1 MPRIKSKYLII
12 AALALLAWFFFGSFI
27 ALLGLG
33 RLTADINPLKIPEFW
48 WFYRENAEVI
58 GWLQTGLVASGG
70 IGIVIFLVKYKQPQK
85 LHGEARWANA
95 ADIKKAKLA
104 VKDGI
109 LLGRTTFG
117 TLRLGGNEHV
127 LVEAPTRAGKGVGI
141 VIPNLLEWRESVVVL
156 DIKQENWEITA
167 GFRKSLKQEVFLFD
181 PLSAEGKTACYN
193 PLGYFDRKNPVAVIN
208 ELQKIG
214 QMLYPEPKDGE
225 SFWLDSARSAFI
237 GVGAYVAA
245 TKELPFSIGEIYRQI
260 NAGDAKKRLHKI
272 VSVRQQSDNPLSKEC
287 VSAISDYVTSSDNTY
302 SGIRQTVTSRIN
314 LWLNPFVDRATEKS
328 DFDLRQLRQHPMSLY
343 LGVSPDNMERAAPLY
358 NLILQQIV
366 DLNVRELPT
375 KTQNNV
381 KVLMVMDEF
390 ARLGRA
396 NMIANGFSFVAGY
409 GLRLMPVVQSRSQL
423 RHIYGHDNAKE
434 IITNC
439 GVEVI
444 FGVKEDDISKELESR
459 VGTYTYQA
467 KSKSRKVWEGFEGS
481 VSVSEQRR
489 PLLFAQEIRELPED
503 KMLVF
508 RAMTPA
514 IMATKIKYY
523 QEPKYTKLAAI
534 PAPKIRLASE
544 NSFLKPIEKQI
555 TGDHGKP
562 LDMLAANLLAALSV
576 PMNFTNLEDIIE
588 QFGGSL
594 DGLCGS
600 LLVDNIIS
608 RGKDHKGMS
617 QQTDEERQKT
627 DKNYRIILDL
637 VKQAAQNVYGVSSPK
652 VMALVSET
660 KAQLDKRI
668 KAGVDLSNVDLGIPK
683 QNRSPALMPS
693 LETGQDK
700 DRNIE
705 PDLT

>member
-12 AALALLAWFFFGSFI
+12 ALLALLAWFIIGSLI

-48 WFYRENAEVI
+48 WFYRENTEVM
-58 GWLQTGLVASGG
+58 GWLQTGLVASGC
-70 IGIVIFLVKYKQPQK
+70 IGIIIFMLKYKRPQK

-95 ADIKKAKLA
+95 RDIKKAKLA

-109 LLGRTTFG
+109 LLGRMTFG
-117 TLRLGGNEHV
+117 TLRLGGTEHV

-141 VIPNLLEWRESVVVL
+141 VIPNLLEWQESVVVL
-156 DIKQENWEITA
+156 DIKQENWDITA
-167 GFRKSLKQEVFLFD
+167 GFRKSLGQDVFLFN
-181 PLSAEGKTACYN
+181 PLSAEGRTAYYN
-193 PLGYFDRKNPVAVIN
+193 PLGYFDRTNPVAVIN
-208 ELQKIG
+208 EMQKIG

-237 GVGAYVAA
+237 GVGAYIAA

-260 NAGDAKKRLHKI
+260 TAGDAKKRLHQI
-272 VSVRQQSDNPLSKEC
+272 VRARQEGDNPLSKEC

-314 LWLNPFVDRATEKS
+314 LWLNPYVDRATETS

-343 LGVSPDNMERAAPLY
+343 LGVSPDNIERAAPLY
-358 NLILQQIV
+358 NLVLQQIV

-375 KTQNNV
+375 RDRNNV

-434 IITNC
+434 ILTNC

-508 RAMTPA
+508 RARTPA

-523 QEPKYTKLAAI
+523 EESKYTKLAAL
-534 PAPKIRLASE
+534 PAPLIKKSSRNPLLSILES
-544 NSFLKPIEKQI
+544 QI
-555 TGDHGKP
+555 AADKGKP
-562 LDMLAANLLAALSV
+562 MAMIAKNLLA
-576 PMNFTNLEDIIE
+576 NLEVP
-588 QFGGSL
+588 L
-594 DGLCGS
+594 D
-600 LLVDNIIS
+600 N
-608 RGKDHKGMS
+608 KDYMTMP
-617 QQTDEERQKT
+617 QQTDEQREQSDAK
-627 DKNYRIILDL
+627 YRLILEL
-637 VKQAAQNVYGVSSPK
+637 VSHAAQNIYGAGSPNID
-652 VMALVSET
+652 ALVAQT
-660 KAQLDKRI
+660 KDQLDKKI
-668 KAGVDLSNVDLGIPK
+668 KAGVDLNDVDLK
-683 QNRSPALMPS
+683 QLKNKSVAAQVPALEP
-693 LETGQDK
+693 EKDQDRAK
-700 DRNIE
+700 DI
-705 PDLT
+705 DFF

>member
-1 MPRIKSKYLII
+1 MPRIKSKHLII
-12 AALALLAWFFFGSFI
+12 ALLALLAWFFVGSLI
-27 ALLGLG
+27 ALFGLG

-48 WFYRENAEVI
+48 WFYRENTEVM
-58 GWLQTGLVASGG
+58 GWLQTGLVASGCLA
-70 IGIVIFLVKYKQPQK
+70 VITFMLKYKRPQK

-95 ADIKKAKLA
+95 RDIKKAKLA

-117 TLRLGGNEHV
+117 TLRLGGTEHV

-141 VIPNLLEWRESVVVL
+141 VIPNLLEWQESVVVL
-156 DIKQENWEITA
+156 DIKQENWDITA
-167 GFRKSLKQEVFLFD
+167 GFRKSLGQDVFLFN
-181 PLSAEGKTACYN
+181 PLSAEGRTAYYN
-193 PLGYFDRKNPVAVIN
+193 PLGYFDRTNPVAVIN
-208 ELQKIG
+208 EMQKIG

-237 GVGAYVAA
+237 GVGAYIAA

-260 NAGDAKKRLHKI
+260 TAGDAKKRLHQI
-272 VSVRQQSDNPLSKEC
+272 VRARQEGDNPLSKEC

-314 LWLNPFVDRATEKS
+314 LWLNPYVDRATETS
-328 DFDLRQLRQHPMSLY
+328 EFDLRELRQHPMSLY

-358 NLILQQIV
+358 NLILQQII

-375 KTQNNV
+375 KTRNNV

-390 ARLGRA
+390 AKLGRA

-467 KSKSRKVWEGFEGS
+467 RSRSRKVWEGFEGS
-481 VSVSEQRR
+481 VSFSEQRR

-514 IMATKIKYY
+514 IMATKIKYF
-523 QEPKYTKLAAI
+523 EESKYTKLAAL
-534 PAPKIRLASE
+534 PAPLIKKSSRNPLLSILES
-544 NSFLKPIEKQI
+544 QI
-555 TGDHGKP
+555 AADKGKP
-562 LDMLAANLLAALSV
+562 MTMIAKNLLA
-576 PMNFTNLEDIIE
+576 NLEVP
-588 QFGGSL
+588 L
-594 DGLCGS
+594 D
-600 LLVDNIIS
+600 N
-608 RGKDHKGMS
+608 KD
-617 QQTDEERQKT
+617 T
-627 DKNYRIILDL
+627 
-637 VKQAAQNVYGVSSPK
+637 
-652 VMALVSET
+652 
-660 KAQLDKRI
+660 
-668 KAGVDLSNVDLGIPK
+668 
-683 QNRSPALMPS
+683 
-693 LETGQDK
+693 
-700 DRNIE
+700 
-705 PDLT
+705 

>member
-1 MPRIKSKYLII
+1 MPRIKSKHLII
-12 AALALLAWFFFGSFI
+12 ALLALLAWFIIGSLI
-27 ALLGLG
+27 ALLGLD

-48 WFYRENAEVI
+48 WFYRENTEVM
-58 GWLQTGLVASGG
+58 GWLQTGLVASGCLA
-70 IGIVIFLVKYKQPQK
+70 VITFMLKYKRPQK

-95 ADIKKAKLA
+95 RDIKKAKLA

-117 TLRLGGNEHV
+117 TLRLGGTEHV

-141 VIPNLLEWRESVVVL
+141 VIPNLLEWQESVVVL

-167 GFRKSLKQEVFLFD
+167 GFRKSLGQDVFLFN
-181 PLSAEGKTACYN
+181 PLSAEGRTACYN
-193 PLGYFDRKNPVAVIN
+193 PLGYFDRTNPVAVIN
-208 ELQKIG
+208 EMQKIG

-237 GVGAYVAA
+237 GVGAYIAA

-260 NAGDAKKRLHKI
+260 TAGDAKKRLHQI
-272 VSVRQQSDNPLSKEC
+272 VRARQEGDNPLSKEC

-314 LWLNPFVDRATEKS
+314 LWLNPYVDRATETS

-358 NLILQQIV
+358 NLILQQII

-375 KTQNNV
+375 KTRNNV

-390 ARLGRA
+390 AKLGRA

-467 KSKSRKVWEGFEGS
+467 RSRSRKVWEGFEGS
-481 VSVSEQRR
+481 VSFSEQRR

-514 IMATKIKYY
+514 IMATKIKYF
-523 QEPKYTKLAAI
+523 EESKYTKLAAL
-534 PAPKIRLASE
+534 PAPLIKKSSRNPLLSILES
-544 NSFLKPIEKQI
+544 QI
-555 TGDHGKP
+555 AADKGKP
-562 LDMLAANLLAALSV
+562 MTMIAKNLLA
-576 PMNFTNLEDIIE
+576 NLEVP
-588 QFGGSL
+588 L
-594 DGLCGS
+594 D
-600 LLVDNIIS
+600 N
-608 RGKDHKGMS
+608 KD
-617 QQTDEERQKT
+617 T
-627 DKNYRIILDL
+627 
-637 VKQAAQNVYGVSSPK
+637 
-652 VMALVSET
+652 
-660 KAQLDKRI
+660 
-668 KAGVDLSNVDLGIPK
+668 
-683 QNRSPALMPS
+683 
-693 LETGQDK
+693 
-700 DRNIE
+700 
-705 PDLT
+705 

>member
-1 MPRIKSKYLII
+1 MPRIKSKHLII
-12 AALALLAWFFFGSFI
+12 SLLALLAWFIVGSLI
-27 ALLGLG
+27 ALFGLG
-33 RLTADINPLKIPEFW
+33 RLTADIDPLKIPEFW
-48 WFYRENAEVI
+48 WFYRENAEVM
-58 GWLQTGLVASGG
+58 GWLQTGLVASGC
-70 IGIVIFLVKYKQPQK
+70 IGIIIFMLKYKRPQK

-95 ADIKKAKLA
+95 RDIKKAKLA

-117 TLRLGGNEHV
+117 TLRLGGTEHV
-127 LVEAPTRAGKGVGI
+127 LVEAPTRAGKGAGI
-141 VIPNLLEWRESVVVL
+141 VIPNLLEWQESVVVL
-156 DIKQENWEITA
+156 DIKQENWDITA
-167 GFRKSLKQEVFLFD
+167 GFRKSLGQDVFLFN
-181 PLSAEGKTACYN
+181 PLSAKGRSACYN
-193 PLGYFDRKNPVAVIN
+193 PLGYFDRTNPVAVIN
-208 ELQKIG
+208 EMQKIG

-237 GVGAYVAA
+237 GVGAYIAA

-260 NAGDAKKRLHKI
+260 TAGDAKKRLHQI
-272 VSVRQQSDNPLSKEC
+272 VRARQEGDNPLSKEC

-314 LWLNPFVDRATEKS
+314 LWLNPYVDRATESS
-328 DFDLRQLRQHPMSLY
+328 DFELRQLRQHPMSLY
-343 LGVSPDNMERAAPLY
+343 LGVSPDNIERAAPLY
-358 NLILQQIV
+358 NLVLQQII

-375 KTQNNV
+375 KDLNNI

-396 NMIANGFSFVAGY
+396 NMIANSFSFVAGY

-489 PLLFAQEIRELPED
+489 PLLFAQEIRELPEN
-503 KMLVF
+503 KMLLF

-523 QEPKYTKLAAI
+523 EESKYKKLA
-534 PAPKIRLASE
+534 S
-544 NSFLKPIEKQI
+544 
-555 TGDHGKP
+555 
-562 LDMLAANLLAALSV
+562 LAA
-576 PMNFTNLEDIIE
+576 P
-588 QFGGSL
+588 
-594 DGLCGS
+594 
-600 LLVDNIIS
+600 NIMPTSKKRSTI
-608 RGKDHKGMS
+608 
-617 QQTDEERQKT
+617 
-627 DKNYRIILDL
+627 
-637 VKQAAQNVYGVSSPK
+637 A
-652 VMALVSET
+652 ET
-660 KAQLDKRI
+660 P
-668 KAGVDLSNVDLGIPK
+668 V
-683 QNRSPALMPS
+683 
-693 LETGQDK
+693 LETEKKQGT
-700 DRNIE
+700 IIV
-705 PDLT
+705 PDFL

>member
-1 MPRIKSKYLII
+1 MPRIKSKHLII
-12 AALALLAWFFFGSFI
+12 SLLALLSWFIVGSLI
-27 ALLGLG
+27 ALFGLG

-48 WFYRENAEVI
+48 WFYRENTEVM
-58 GWLQTGLVASGG
+58 GWLQTGLVASGC
-70 IGIVIFLVKYKQPQK
+70 IAVITFMLKYKRPQK

-95 ADIKKAKLA
+95 RDIKKAKLA

-117 TLRLGGNEHV
+117 TLRLGGTEHV

-141 VIPNLLEWRESVVVL
+141 VIPNLLEWQESVVVL
-156 DIKQENWEITA
+156 DIKQENWDITA
-167 GFRKSLKQEVFLFD
+167 GFRKSLGQDVFLFN
-181 PLSAEGKTACYN
+181 PLSAEGRTACYN
-193 PLGYFDRKNPVAVIN
+193 PLGYFDRNNPVTVIN
-208 ELQKIG
+208 EMQKIG

-237 GVGAYVAA
+237 GVGAYIAA

-260 NAGDAKKRLHKI
+260 TAGDAKKRLHQI
-272 VSVRQQSDNPLSKEC
+272 VRARQEGDNPLSKEC

-314 LWLNPFVDRATEKS
+314 LWLNPYVDRATETS

-343 LGVSPDNMERAAPLY
+343 LGVSPDNIERAAPLY
-358 NLILQQIV
+358 NLVLQQIV

-375 KTQNNV
+375 RDQNNI

-467 KSKSRKVWEGFEGS
+467 RSRSRKVWEGFEGS
-481 VSVSEQRR
+481 VSFSEQRR

-514 IMATKIKYY
+514 ILATKIKYY
-523 QEPKYTKLAAI
+523 EESKYTKLAAL
-534 PAPKIRLASE
+534 PAPKIRQLGNNPLLSKIE
-544 NSFLKPIEKQI
+544 NQ
-555 TGDHGKP
+555 
-562 LDMLAANLLAALSV
+562 LAADDTKPVHMIVSNLLTILAV
-576 PMNFTNLEDIIE
+576 PLIGSDLEHIIK
-588 QFGGSL
+588 QF
-594 DGLCGS
+594 DGRSDGECGS
-600 LLVDNIIS
+600 ALIDNII
-608 RGKDHKGMS
+608 GTTKDSKPMAEQS
-617 QQTDEERQKT
+617 DDERNQT
-627 DKNYRIILDL
+627 DKNYRLILEL
-637 VKQAAQNVYGVSSPK
+637 VREAAQNCYGTGSPK
-652 VMALVSET
+652 VIALVAET
-660 KAQLDKRI
+660 RTELDKRI
-668 KAGVDLSNVDLGIPK
+668 KAGVDLKNIDLEPHNTKSAIA
-683 QNRSPALMPS
+683 QMPS
-693 LETGQDK
+693 LEPQK
-700 DRNIE
+700 VR
-705 PDLT
+705 DLKKGFEYE